1 MRLQE
6 KALTGNQPRVYKRL
20 SIIQHSRELTSTMAS
35 KSQKIRKGKVSRT
48 SRRQDAI
55 ETFALQVHAVQ
66 AAPGS
71 STLTTVPF
79 TASQTKRLL
88 IEFITVRAFI
98 PTGQLLMGLVLT
110 TSPSK
115 AFIAHQLNLSQVAF
129 SNFFTLFVASQLV
142 IVYVD
147 PGDTISFQFL
157 RSSPSDQATADVTFC
172 GRFLIP

>member
-1 MRLQE
+1 
-6 KALTGNQPRVYKRL
+6 LTGNQSKVYKRPG
-20 SIIQHSRELTSTMAS
+20 IIQHSRKGTSTMAS
-35 KSQKIRKGKVSRT
+35 KSQKIRKRTVSRT
-48 SRRQDAI
+48 RRTQDAI
-55 ETFALQVHAVQ
+55 ETLALQVKAVQ
-66 AAPGS
+66 ASPGS

-79 TASQTKRLL
+79 TPSRTKRLL

-98 PTGQLLMGLVLT
+98 PTGQLLIGFVLT

-142 IVYVD
+142 IVYVN

-157 RSSPSDQATADVTFC
+157 RNNPSDQASADVTFC
-172 GRFLIP
+172 GRFLLP